1 VCYLVV
7 SSRAPP
13 ALSSPV
19 SPVPRHA
26 VAHLAES
33 LQPCRT
39 ESCRDKPSD
48 VASRHAVSRHTF
60 PCQPRRITPR
70 LIAPR
75 LNSPRQP
82 HLALSSQPRQ
92 ISSNHARSY
101 SARSRPILMRLTS
114 PDLPRPAYR
123 ISSRRAPPGPVA
135 SCLACTAPAAS
146 GRIASRHT
154 ASHRAVTGSRPAYR
168 GPACRTVSSRSCPAS
183 IATPNTTSPSPTA
196 IDPVRPRLPC
206 PILPSRTDPAQSRL
220 VS

>member
-1 VCYLVV
+1 VKVAPHALILPATPSRIPTRPAVCYLVV

-123 ISSRRAPPGPVA
+123 ISSRRAPPCPVA

-146 GRIASRHT
+146 RPVCPGLLRPCLMMPASPRFVPPHF
-154 ASHRAVTGSRPAYR
+154 AISGLALQ
-168 GPACRTVSSRSCPAS
+168 GPACRA
-183 IATPNTTSPSPTA
+183 
-196 IDPVRPRLPC
+196 
-206 PILPSRTDPAQSRL
+206 
-220 VS
+220 